1 MSSLA
6 CCPVIWVCEGNR
18 AFLHQALSLSSA
30 TLLTNNH
37 ALQAATCSD
46 SSAIRA
52 EALRQT
58 QWNDKHL
65 WLALCSCPENWW
77 LLSPGSGRTA
87 TDQGQLCPRSVPE
100 SARVCVVKGTVIQPA
115 SPVSGREQ
123 VSPPTPLSS
132 PVPTC
137 NSSLLPALLQIKP
150 AHRHSRHAVGLSDWQ
165 CVRVAL
171 NLAAMRVTSSHTPLK
186 RRSHNIYPFFIR
198 CTFGAVSFSHLHR
211 PSVLEKPVVQ
221 R

>member
-100 SARVCVVKGTVIQPA
+100 SARVCPRVGPCLC
-115 SPVSGREQ
+115 GE
-123 VSPPTPLSS
+123 
-132 PVPTC
+132 
-137 NSSLLPALLQIKP
+137 
-150 AHRHSRHAVGLSDWQ
+150 RHSDTASIPRQRERAGL
-165 CVRVAL
+165 
-171 NLAAMRVTSSHTPLK
+171 TSYASLISSAHM
-186 RRSHNIYPFFIR
+186 
-198 CTFGAVSFSHLHR
+198 
-211 PSVLEKPVVQ
+211 
-221 R
+221 